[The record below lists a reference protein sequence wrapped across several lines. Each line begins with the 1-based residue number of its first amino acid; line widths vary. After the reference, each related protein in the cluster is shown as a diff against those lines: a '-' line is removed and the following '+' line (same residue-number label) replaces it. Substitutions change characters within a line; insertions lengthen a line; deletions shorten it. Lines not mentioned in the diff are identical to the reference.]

1 MSNNFKIN
9 AFSSPNAM
17 TPNTI
22 QNTGNTGNG
31 YVQNFGAETQ
41 RQSPTKLVVNG
52 SPNDTP
58 PIETIDFTFITPMKG
73 FIKKIVINVE
83 HKTETDNDFIDIQ
96 NDSNVIKYCYD
107 LTIGVNFF
115 NVNLPIEVGD
125 EISVFSS
132 YHSGKTFVTLYI
144 E

>member
-9 AFSSPNAM
+9 AFGSPNAM

-22 QNTGNTGNG
+22 QNSGNNG
-31 YVQNFGAETQ
+31 YLQNFGAETQ
-41 RQSPTKLVVNG
+41 LQSPTKLIVNG

-58 PIETIDFTFITPMKG
+58 PINTIDFTFIVPMKG
-73 FIKKIVINVE
+73 IIKKIIINVE
-83 HKTETDNDFIDIQ
+83 HKTETSTDYIDIQ
-96 NDSNVIKYCYD
+96 NVPNVIKYCYD
-107 LTIGVNFF
+107 LAIGVNFF
-115 NVNLPIEVGD
+115 NVHLPIEVGD
-125 EISVFSS
+125 EISVYSS